1 MVIMRCAPR
10 GRPMALTQIKA
21 GPAARSHDR
30 NPIRERIMPTT
41 DIVIL
46 SIIIFAFLAFAAILA
61 WGDRQTHDIAKASR
75 ARALAGVG
83 GKPLEPEAKPEVAV
97 GKAEEKKPARALV
110 DA

>member
-1 MVIMRCAPR
+1 MLIMRCAPG
-10 GRPMALTQIKA
+10 GRPTALTQIKA
-21 GPAARSHDR
+21 GPAARSHDC
-30 NPIRERIMPTT
+30 NPIRERIMPTI

-61 WGDRQTHDIAKASR
+61 WGDRQTRDIAKASR

-83 GKPLEPEAKPEVAV
+83 GEPPEAEAKLEVAV
-97 GKAEEKKPARALV
+97 RKAEEKKPERALV